1 MIKIVSDKNFF
12 RKRSARREVEKI
24 VEILSVYVR
33 RKSKKE

>member
-12 RKRSARREVEKI
+12 RKGKARREVEKI

-33 RKSKKE
+33 RKNKKE